1 MTPIQHRT
9 QIQNMDHL
17 GLVSG
22 MCKELGIADH
32 IDRRAPKVSEEW
44 NVSHGEAIVGMIL
57 NGLGFTGQSLHMFPQ
72 FFANKPLD
80 KLIRE
85 GIDPEHLNDKVLGRA
100 LDTLF
105 ELDVSKVYFELAIKV
120 AKHLKLPCD
129 ALNLDGTG
137 FHVDGRYNSDCE
149 LSDEDLNCIR
159 LCKGY
164 SRDHRPDLNQ
174 AILLL
179 LTENRAGIP
188 LFMKAASG
196 NVTDKTS
203 FKQIV
208 SQHIKSFRAALEAR
222 YFVGDAALYVAETI
236 QELDQQG
243 QWFISRVP
251 LNIGAAKKLVKSAPS
266 RTMKAVDGFKHYE
279 AIEVSSAYGDVEQ
292 RWVLFRNQQ
301 SQKTEQKTLTRR
313 MQKKSLKEYGTFEKL
328 SKKAFLCEED
338 AMEAFS
344 QWQEQSK
351 LCQAEVQIISK
362 PCYKAKGRPANG
374 EEPDHQEYYVA
385 GCCSITVQARRDAEA
400 SLGCFVL
407 ATNDIDTNRLNP
419 AELLRTYK
427 SQQQVERGFRFLKSP
442 DFLVSSL
449 YLKKPERIEA
459 LLMVMTLCLM
469 VYAAIQHR
477 IRYELKKQ
485 SRTFPDMKKKP
496 AQNPTGRW
504 VFLCFDG
511 IHVLTINGSEKHV
524 IGISANQA
532 TVISILGSTYQS
544 IYS

>member
-1 MTPIQHRT
+1 MPPIQYHS
-9 QIQNMDHL
+9 QVMDHL
-17 GLVSG
+17 GLVAG

-32 IDRRAPKVSEEW
+32 IDRRAPKVSDEW
-44 NVSHGEAIVGMIL
+44 NISHGEAVVAMII

-72 FFANKPLD
+72 FFSNKPLD

-85 GIDPEHLNDKVLGRA
+85 GIEPEHINDKVLGRT
-100 LDTLF
+100 LDELF
-105 ELDVSKVYFELAIKV
+105 ELGVSKVYFELAIKV
-120 AKHLKLPCD
+120 ATHLKLPCD

-137 FHVDGRYNSDCE
+137 FHVDGRYNSE
-149 LSDEDLNCIR
+149 EEVSDEDLNCIR

-188 LFMKAASG
+188 MFMKAASG

-203 FKQIV
+203 FKQVV
-208 SQHIKSFRAALEAR
+208 SEHIKSFKAALNAR
-222 YFVGDAALYVAETI
+222 YFIGDAALYVAETV
-236 QELDQQG
+236 QELSQQDQL
-243 QWFISRVP
+243 FISRVP
-251 LNIGAAKKLVKSAPS
+251 LNIGAAKELVQSAPLRS
-266 RTMKAVDGFKHYE
+266 MVEVEGFEHYE
-279 AIEVSSAYGDVEQ
+279 SVETLSDYAGVVQ
-292 RWVLFRNQQ
+292 RWVLFRNNQ

-313 MQKKSLKEYGTFEKL
+313 MQKKSLKEFKELEKL
-328 SKKAFLCEED
+328 GKKPFCCESD
-338 AMEAFS
+338 AMEAFKL
-344 QWQEQSK
+344 WQKQSVY
-351 LCQAEVQIISK
+351 CQAEPEIIES
-362 PCYKAKGRPANG
+362 PCYKTKGRPADG
-374 EEPDHQEYYVA
+374 TVPDHYEYYVT
-385 GCCSITVQARRDAEA
+385 GSCTVAVQTRRDAEA

-407 ATNDIDTNRLNP
+407 ATNDTDTVRLD
-419 AELLRTYK
+419 AGELLRTYK

-477 IRYELKKQ
+477 IRYELKRQ

-511 IHVLTINGSEKHV
+511 IHVLSVNGTEKHMV
-524 IGISANQA
+524 GISERQS
-532 TVISILGSTYQS
+532 TIIFILGSTYQE

>member
-1 MTPIQHRT
+1 MPPV

-17 GLVSG
+17 GLVAG

-32 IDRRAPKVSEEW
+32 IDRRAPKVSDEW
-44 NVSHGEAIVGMIL
+44 NVSHGEAVVAMIL

-85 GIDPEHLNDKVLGRA
+85 GIEPGHLNDKVLGRA
-100 LDTLF
+100 LDELF
-105 ELDVSKVYFELAIKV
+105 DLDVSKVYFELAIKV
-120 AKHLKLPCD
+120 ATHLKLPCD
-129 ALNLDGTG
+129 ALNLDGTS
-137 FHVDGRYNSDCE
+137 FHVDGRYNSDDE
-149 LSDEDLNCIR
+149 TSDEDLNCIR
-159 LCKGY
+159 LCRGY

-203 FKQIV
+203 FEQVV
-208 SQHIKSFRAALEAR
+208 SQHLKSFKAALNAR
-222 YFVGDAALYVAETI
+222 YFVADAALYVARTI
-236 QELDQQG
+236 QELSQQG
-243 QWFISRVP
+243 QLFISRVP
-251 LNIGAAKKLVKSAPS
+251 LNIGAAKALVQSAPS
-266 RTMKAVDGFKHYE
+266 RAMEAVEGFEHYQ
-279 AIEVSSAYGDVEQ
+279 AVEVSSDYAGVEQ
-292 RWVLFRNQQ
+292 RWVLFRNKQ
-301 SQKTEQKTLTRR
+301 SQETEQKTLTKR
-313 MQKKSLKEYGTFEKL
+313 MQKKSLKECGKL
-328 SKKAFLCEED
+328 AKLGKKAFQCEGD
-338 AMEAFS
+338 ALEAFR
-344 QWQEQSK
+344 QWQEQSE
-351 LCQAEVQIISK
+351 LCQAEAQVVAK
-362 PCYKAKGRPANG
+362 ACYKGKGRPADG
-374 EEPDHQEYYVA
+374 VEPDHLEYYVT
-385 GCCSITVQARRDAEA
+385 GCCSVTVQARRDAEA

-407 ATNDIDTNRLNP
+407 GTNDTGAGRLG
-419 AELLRTYK
+419 AAKLLETYK

-477 IRYELKKQ
+477 VRHELKRQ
-485 SRTFPDMKKKP
+485 GRTFPNMKKKP

-504 VFLCFDG
+504 ILFCFDG
-511 IHVLTINGSEKHV
+511 IHVLTINGREKHV
-524 IGISANQA
+524 VGISEDQA
-532 TVISILGSTYQS
+532 TIIFILGSTYKS

>member
-1 MTPIQHRT
+1 MPPIQYST
-9 QIQNMDHL
+9 QVMDHL
-17 GLVSG
+17 GLVAG
-22 MCKELGIADH
+22 MCKELGIAEH
-32 IDRRAPKVSEEW
+32 IDRRAPKVSDEW
-44 NVSHGEAIVGMIL
+44 NVSHGEAVVAMII
-57 NGLGFTGQSLHMFPQ
+57 NGLGFTGQSLHMFPR

-85 GIDPEHLNDKVLGRA
+85 GIEPEHLNDKVLGRA
-100 LDTLF
+100 LDELF
-105 ELDVSKVYFELAIKV
+105 DLDVSKVYFELAIKV
-120 AKHLKLPCD
+120 TTHLKLPCD
-129 ALNLDGTG
+129 ALNLDSTS
-137 FHVDGRYNSDCE
+137 FHVDGRYNSDDE
-149 LSDEDLNCIR
+149 VSDEDFNCIR

-203 FKQIV
+203 FKQVV
-208 SQHIKSFRAALEAR
+208 SQHMKSFKAALDAR
-222 YFVGDAALYVAETI
+222 YFVGDAALYVAGTI
-236 QELDQQG
+236 QALSQQDQL
-243 QWFISRVP
+243 FISRVP
-251 LNIGAAKKLVKSAPS
+251 LNIGAAKELVQSAPLRS
-266 RTMKAVDGFKHYE
+266 MEAVEGFEYYE
-279 AIEVSSAYGDVEQ
+279 TVETLSDYAGVVQ
-292 RWVLFRNQQ
+292 RWVLFRNKQ

-313 MQKKSLKEYGTFEKL
+313 MQKKSLKEFKELEKL
-328 SKKAFLCEED
+328 RKKPFRCEAD
-338 AMEAFS
+338 AMEAFR
-344 QWQEQSK
+344 QWQKKSE
-351 LCQAEVQIISK
+351 LCQAEPQLIK
-362 PCYKAKGRPANG
+362 NPCYKTKGRPADG
-374 EEPDHQEYYVA
+374 AVPDHYEYYVT
-385 GCCSITVQARRDAEA
+385 GSCSVAVQTRRDAEA

-407 ATNDIDTNRLNP
+407 ATNDMDTARLDA
-419 AELLRTYK
+419 AELLKTYK

-477 IRYELKKQ
+477 IRYELKRQ

-496 AQNPTGRW
+496 DQNPTGRW
-504 VFLCFDG
+504 VFCCFDG
-511 IHVLTINGSEKHV
+511 IHVLTVNGTEKHV
-524 IGISANQA
+524 IGITERQS
-532 TVISILGSTYQS
+532 TIIFILGSTYQD

>member
-1 MTPIQHRT
+1 MPPIQYRS
-9 QIQNMDHL
+9 QVMDHL
-17 GLVSG
+17 GLVAG

-32 IDRRAPKVSEEW
+32 IDRRAPKISDEW
-44 NVSHGEAIVGMIL
+44 NISHGEAVVAMIM

-72 FFANKPLD
+72 FFSNKPLD

-85 GIDPEHLNDKVLGRA
+85 GIEPEHINDKVLGRA
-100 LDTLF
+100 LDELF

-120 AKHLKLPCD
+120 VTHLKLPCD

-137 FHVDGRYNSDCE
+137 FHVDGRYNSDE
-149 LSDEDLNCIR
+149 EVSDEDLNCIR

-203 FKQIV
+203 FKQVV
-208 SQHIKSFRAALEAR
+208 SEHIKSFKAALSAR
-222 YFVGDAALYVAETI
+222 YFVGDAAMYVAETI
-236 QELDQQG
+236 QELNQQDQL
-243 QWFISRVP
+243 FISRVP
-251 LNIGAAKKLVKSAPS
+251 LNIGAAKELVQSAPLRS
-266 RTMKAVDGFKHYE
+266 MTEVEGFEHYE
-279 AIEVSSAYGDVEQ
+279 SVETLSDYAGVVQ
-292 RWVLFRNQQ
+292 RWVLFRNNQ

-313 MQKKSLKEYGTFEKL
+313 MQKKSLKEFKELEKL
-328 SKKAFLCEED
+328 GKKPFCCESDAMKAFKL
-338 AMEAFS
+338 
-344 QWQEQSK
+344 WQKQAVY
-351 LCQAEVQIISK
+351 CQAEPEIIES
-362 PCYKAKGRPANG
+362 PCYKTKGRPADG
-374 EEPDHQEYYVA
+374 TAPDHYKYYVT
-385 GCCSITVQARRDAEA
+385 GSCTVAVQTRRDAEA

-407 ATNDIDTNRLNP
+407 ATNDTDITQLD
-419 AELLRTYK
+419 AGELLHTYK

-477 IRYELKKQ
+477 IRYELKKH

-504 VFLCFDG
+504 VFLCFEG
-511 IHVLTINGSEKHV
+511 IHVLTVSGAGKHV
-524 IGISANQA
+524 IGITERQS
-532 TVISILGSTYQS
+532 TIIFILGSTYQE